1 MATAPIKEVIVAQ
14 NAPEMAAEPKKGDCS
29 LVSSYN
35 WDARIAYAICMAE
48 SGGNPQAHNKAN
60 SNGSDDKGLM
70 QINSIHVNSGL
81 IGDNERLDPQK
92 NLDAAYAIYKGSGF
106 TAWSAYNNKSYL
118 KWY

>member
-1 MATAPIKEVIVAQ
+1 MAQ
-14 NAPEMAAEPKKGDCS
+14 NSPQTVIEPQTGDCS
-29 LVSSYN
+29 LVNNYY
-35 WDARIAYAICMAE
+35 WDTKVAYAICMAE
-48 SGGNPQAHNKAN
+48 SGGNQFAHNKAN
-60 SNGSDDKGLM
+60 TNGSDDKGLM

-81 IGDNERLDPQK
+81 IGDNERFDPQK